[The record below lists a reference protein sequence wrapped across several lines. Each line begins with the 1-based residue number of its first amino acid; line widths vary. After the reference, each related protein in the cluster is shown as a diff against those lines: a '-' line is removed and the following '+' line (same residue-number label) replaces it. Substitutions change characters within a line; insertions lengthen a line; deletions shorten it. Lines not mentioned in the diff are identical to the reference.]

1 MPNLD
6 RRAGPLRPISYTA
19 SELVAEKILT
29 RLYRLPPKGMSW
41 RQFAITESPPRFAP
55 ATPAGLFLLARHAS
69 CLTTLPGWSPAGCR
83 LGVEPGPIT
92 SPGRGSSALVNAAI
106 NGWRAMAVEELHS
119 LGGNR
124 DPSSGA
130 TTLAKAISELR
141 KVLSSEPPLELTTEY
156 LIQLQNA
163 LGAAE
168 RAVRA
173 ERWAREGCEF
183 KGE

>member
-83 LGVEPGPIT
+83 LGVETRPHHFPRSGVICT
-92 SPGRGSSALVNAAI
+92 RKRGNQRMESDGGGGIAQLRWQQRPVVRSHDISKSDQRVAQGTLLRAA
-106 NGWRAMAVEELHS
+106 A
-119 LGGNR
+119 
-124 DPSSGA
+124 
-130 TTLAKAISELR
+130 
-141 KVLSSEPPLELTTEY
+141 
-156 LIQLQNA
+156 
-163 LGAAE
+163 
-168 RAVRA
+168 
-173 ERWAREGCEF
+173 
-183 KGE
+183 